1 MTYLV
6 HDQSGKAVSIGTVLA
21 DPMPAEY
28 TVVTLDEVSA
38 ELLAAGKGIWNPDT
52 LSVDLKPEHLWPQPE
67 GHEETPDDL

>member
-6 HDQSGKAVSIGTVLA
+6 YDQFGEALSIGTILA

-52 LSVDLKPEHLWPQPE
+52 LTVDLKPEHLWPQPSE
-67 GHEETPDDL
+67 DEDES